1 MIDYALKPPI
11 TSDEINIE
19 KINTSTDYIK
29 SMNQEEQSIF
39 NKGYKYPYL
48 ACEILSHDYPF
59 LVDRIINM
67 DFFGQENNTI
77 GGELSMIK
85 NNSNVDEGDE
95 GGADDSMGEFRN
107 PQENQE
113 EDIIDTNNNNTFFN
127 TTIDNNLN
135 NEKETLEFVDYLYN
149 SSFNYDLNNIQGGY
163 LVKIN
168 RAFLHSLYSPN
179 KSNVYISYICFKK
192 PNDILTNFWN
202 KIQYFH
208 YQEIIYDILMY
219 CEEETNQNQNK
230 QLDLIKTNILIKL
243 ITTMKTQS
251 EGIKDIFCDYI
262 LNCKGAEALV
272 NENFLSKLSAGFT
285 SCNNEKILENFCIV
299 TGQILKLYKNDNFSS
314 SKNLKGGFVNNFLNS
329 SLGILNFADSDLL
342 VGKLNAV
349 IKEINLEYFKSTQA
363 KIILLNF
370 IYDFMTLTRSSEF
383 LENLININ
391 FFNFFQK
398 LFFSSTNDIIQSIYI
413 NTIQLLIEDTN
424 ERWITEI
431 LIKNNFIE
439 QALNI
444 NYTSTDL
451 NNSSF
456 GIRDNPLFIHLSEIF
471 SILIRNVFI
480 IEILQKNNLFEKI
493 NNIYNTIY
501 KTYVERMEQTICN
514 FKCNSLYLPAEDS
527 IKVDEIAEKGDI
539 KTLNH
544 FNRFN
549 NNIFKRNSF
558 SSNVKKEIFFDGQP
572 EGVIE
577 KKEDNFYD
585 DNENKN
591 IIQDFPNFEDDT
603 QKDDIQK
610 DDIQKEDIS
619 NEEKK
624 I

>member
-1 MIDYALKPPI
+1 MIDFALKPPL
-11 TSDEINIE
+11 SSEEINIE
-19 KINTSTDYIK
+19 KINSSSDYIK
-29 SMNQEEQSIF
+29 SMNIEELSLF
-39 NKGYKYPYL
+39 NKSYKYPFL

-59 LVDRIINM
+59 LVDKIINM

-85 NNSNVDEGDE
+85 NTSNVDEGDE

-135 NEKETLEFVDYLYN
+135 NEKDTLELVDYLFN

-179 KSNVYISYICFKK
+179 KSSVYISYICLKK
-192 PNDILTNFWN
+192 PIDIISNFWN
-202 KIQYFH
+202 KIQFLH

-230 QLDLIKTNILIKL
+230 QLDLIKSNILIKL
-243 ITTMKTQS
+243 ITTMKTQH
-251 EGIKDIFCDYI
+251 EGIRDIFCDYI
-262 LNCKGAEALV
+262 LNCKNVESLV
-272 NENFLSKLSAGFT
+272 NENFISKLSLGFIA
-285 SCNNEKILENFCIV
+285 CNNNEKLLENFCIV
-299 TGQILKLYKNDNFSS
+299 TGQILKLYKSDNFSG
-314 SKNLKGGFVNNFLNS
+314 SKNMKGGFVNNFLNS
-329 SLGILNFADSDLL
+329 SLGILNFADNDLL
-342 VGKLNAV
+342 VSKINSV
-349 IKEINLEYFKSTQA
+349 IKEMNLEYFKSTQA
-363 KIILLNF
+363 KIILINF
-370 IYDFMTLTRSSEF
+370 IYDFMTLTRCTEF
-383 LENLININ
+383 LENLVTINY
-391 FFNFFQK
+391 FKFFQK
-398 LFFSSTNDIIQSIYI
+398 LFFSSTNDIIQTLYI
-413 NTIQLLIEDTN
+413 STIQLLIEDTN
-424 ERWITEI
+424 EKWLSEI
-431 LIKNNFIE
+431 LIKNNFLE
-439 QALNI
+439 TALNI
-444 NYTSTDL
+444 NYSSTDK
-451 NNSSF
+451 NNTYF
-456 GIRDNPLFIHLSEIF
+456 GIKDSTLYIHLSEIF
-471 SILIRNVFI
+471 GKLVRNVNINEF
-480 IEILQKNNLFEKI
+480 LQKNNLFEKI
-493 NNIYNTIY
+493 NNIYNTTY

-539 KTLNH
+539 KTLND

-558 SSNVKKEIFFDGQP
+558 SSNVKKELFFDGQP

-591 IIQDFPNFEDDT
+591 IIQDFPNFEEDN
-603 QKDDIQK
+603 QK

-619 NEEKK
+619 SEEKK

>member
-1 MIDYALKPPI
+1 
-11 TSDEINIE
+11 
-19 KINTSTDYIK
+19 
-29 SMNQEEQSIF
+29 
-39 NKGYKYPYL
+39 
-48 ACEILSHDYPF
+48 
-59 LVDRIINM
+59 
-67 DFFGQENNTI
+67 
-77 GGELSMIK
+77 
-85 NNSNVDEGDE
+85 
-95 GGADDSMGEFRN
+95 
-107 PQENQE
+107 
-113 EDIIDTNNNNTFFN
+113 
-127 TTIDNNLN
+127 
-135 NEKETLEFVDYLYN
+135 
-149 SSFNYDLNNIQGGY
+149 
-163 LVKIN
+163 
-168 RAFLHSLYSPN
+168 
-179 KSNVYISYICFKK
+179 
-192 PNDILTNFWN
+192 
-202 KIQYFH
+202 
-208 YQEIIYDILMY
+208 MY

-272 NENFLSKLSAGFT
+272 NENFLSKLTSGFIT
-285 SCNNEKILENFCIV
+285 CNNEKILENFCIV

-329 SLGILNFADSDLL
+329 SLGLLNFGDSDLL

-349 IKEINLEYFKSTQA
+349 IKELNLEYFKSTQA

-398 LFFSSTNDIIQSIYI
+398 LFFSSKNDIIQSIYI

-424 ERWITEI
+424 EKWLTEI

-439 QALNI
+439 QALNT
-444 NYTSTDL
+444 NYSSTDL
-451 NNSSF
+451 SNSTF
-456 GIRDNPLFIHLSEIF
+456 GIKENPLYIHLSEIF
-471 SILIRNVFI
+471 GILIRNVFM

-493 NNIYNTIY
+493 NTIYNTTY

-539 KTLNH
+539 KTLND

-558 SSNVKKEIFFDGQP
+558 SSNVKKELFFDGQP

-591 IIQDFPNFEDDT
+591 IIQDFPNFEDDG
-603 QKDDIQK
+603 QK

-624 I
+624 M

>member
-1 MIDYALKPPI
+1 MIDYALKPPSS
-11 TSDEINIE
+11 SDEINIE
-19 KINTSTDYIK
+19 NINSSSDYIK
-29 SMNQEEQSIF
+29 TMTTEEQSLF
-39 NKGYKYPYL
+39 NRSYKYPYL

-59 LVDRIINM
+59 LVDKIINM
-67 DFFGQENNTI
+67 DFFGLENNTI

-85 NNSNVDEGDE
+85 NTSNVDEGDE

-107 PQENQE
+107 PQENPD

-135 NEKETLEFVDYLYN
+135 NEKDTLELVDYIYN
-149 SSFNYDLNNIQGGY
+149 TSFNSDLNNIQGGY

-179 KSNVYISYICFKK
+179 KSNVYISYIYFKK
-192 PNDILTNFWN
+192 PNDIVNNFWN
-202 KIQYFH
+202 KIHFFY

-230 QLDLIKTNILIKL
+230 QLDLIKSNILIKL
-243 ITTMKTQS
+243 ITTMKTQH

-262 LNCKGAEALV
+262 LNCKNVESLV
-272 NENFLSKLSAGFT
+272 NENFISKLISGFI

-299 TGQILKLYKNDNFSS
+299 TGQILKLYKNDNFSG
-314 SKNLKGGFVNNFLNS
+314 SKNMKGGFINNFLNS
-329 SLGILNFADSDLL
+329 SLGILNFADNDLL
-342 VGKLNAV
+342 VSKINSA
-349 IKEINLEYFKSTQA
+349 IKEFNLENFKSTQA
-363 KIILLNF
+363 KIILINF
-370 IYDFMTLTRSSEF
+370 IYDFMTLTRCNEF

-424 ERWITEI
+424 EKWLTEI
-431 LIKNNFIE
+431 LIKNKFIE
-439 QALNI
+439 QALSI
-444 NYTSTDL
+444 NYQKYDTNTT
-451 NNSSF
+451 NF
-456 GIRDNPLFIHLSEIF
+456 GIRENTLYIHLSEIF
-471 SILIRNVFI
+471 GKLVRNVFI
-480 IEILQKNNLFEKI
+480 NEILQKNNLFEKI
-493 NNIYNTIY
+493 NNIYNTTY

-539 KTLNH
+539 KSLND

-558 SSNVKKEIFFDGQP
+558 SSNVKKELFFDGQP

-577 KKEDNFYD
+577 KKEDNFDD

-591 IIQDFPNFEDDT
+591 IIQDFPNFEEDAP
-603 QKDDIQK
+603 KDDN
-610 DDIQKEDIS
+610 QKEDIS
-619 NEEKK
+619 NEEKNM
-624 I
+624 

>member
-11 TSDEINIE
+11 TTEEINIE
-19 KINTSTDYIK
+19 KINSSSPDYLK
-29 SMNQEEQSIF
+29 TLNLEEQSIF
-39 NKGYKYPYL
+39 NKVYKYPYI

-67 DFFGQENNTI
+67 DFYGQENNTI

-85 NNSNVDEGDE
+85 NTSNVDEGDEGE
-95 GGADDSMGEFRN
+95 GGADDSMGEFGKQ
-107 PQENQE
+107 QENQE

-135 NEKETLEFVDYLYN
+135 NDKDNLEFVDYLFN
-149 SSFNYDLNNIQGGY
+149 SSSNYDLNNIQGGY

-192 PNDILTNFWN
+192 PNDFLTVFWN
-202 KIQYFH
+202 KIQFLH

-230 QLDLIKTNILIKL
+230 QLDIIKNNILIKL
-243 ITTMKTQS
+243 ITTMKSQS

-262 LNCKGAEALV
+262 LNCKGAESLI
-272 NENFLSKLSAGFT
+272 NENFITKLSSLFI

-299 TGQILKLYKNDNFSS
+299 TGQIIKLYKNDNFSS
-314 SKNLKGGFVNNFLNS
+314 SKNLKGNFINNFLNS
-329 SLGILNFADSDLL
+329 SLGILNFADTDLL
-342 VGKLNAV
+342 VGKINSI
-349 IKEINLEYFKSTQA
+349 IKELNLENFKSTQA
-363 KIILLNF
+363 KIILINF
-370 IYDFMTLTRSSEF
+370 IYDFMTLTRCTEF

-391 FFNFFQK
+391 FFNFFQN
-398 LFFSSTNDIIQSIYI
+398 LFFSSKNDIAQSIYI
-413 NTIQLLIEDTN
+413 NAIQLLIEDTN
-424 ERWITEI
+424 EKWLIEI
-431 LIKNNFIE
+431 LIKNSFIE
-439 QALNI
+439 KALNI
-444 NYTSTDL
+444 NYTISDL
-451 NNSSF
+451 NNTSF
-456 GIRDNPLFIHLSEIF
+456 GIKENTLYIHLSEIF
-471 SILIRNVFI
+471 GILIRNVFVN
-480 IEILQKNNLFEKI
+480 EILQKNNLFEKI
-493 NNIYNTIY
+493 NNIYNTTY

-527 IKVDEIAEKGDI
+527 IKVDEIAEKGDVKI
-539 KTLNH
+539 IND

-558 SSNVKKEIFFDGQP
+558 SSNVKKELFFDGQP

-591 IIQDFPNFEDDT
+591 IIQDFPNFEEDT
-603 QKDDIQK
+603 
-610 DDIQKEDIS
+610 QKEDIS
-619 NEEKK
+619 NEENKK
-624 I
+624 

>member
-11 TSDEINIE
+11 TTEEINIE
-19 KINTSTDYIK
+19 KINSSSSDYMK
-29 SMNQEEQSIF
+29 SLNLEEQTLF
-39 NKGYKYPYL
+39 NKVYKYPYI

-59 LVDRIINM
+59 LVDKIINM
-67 DFFGQENNTI
+67 DFYGQENNTI

-85 NNSNVDEGDE
+85 NTSNVDEGDE

-107 PQENQE
+107 PQENPE
-113 EDIIDTNNNNTFFN
+113 EDIMDTNNNNTFFN

-135 NEKETLEFVDYLYN
+135 NDKDNLELVDYLYN

-168 RAFLHSLYSPN
+168 RAFLHSLYNPN

-192 PNDILTNFWN
+192 PNDFLTVFWN
-202 KIQYFH
+202 KIQFLH
-208 YQEIIYDILMY
+208 YQEIIYDILTY

-230 QLDLIKTNILIKL
+230 QLDIIKNNILIKL

-262 LNCKGAEALV
+262 LNCKNVESLV
-272 NENFLSKLSAGFT
+272 NENFISKLSSMFI
-285 SCNNEKILENFCIV
+285 SCNNEKILENFCVV
-299 TGQILKLYKNDNFSS
+299 TGQIIKLYKNDNFSG
-314 SKNLKGGFVNNFLNS
+314 SKNLKGNFINNFLNS
-329 SLGILNFADSDLL
+329 SLGILNFTDTDLL
-342 VGKLNAV
+342 VGKINSI
-349 IKEINLEYFKSTQA
+349 IKEMNLEYFKSTQA
-363 KIILLNF
+363 KIVIINF
-370 IYDFMTLTRSSEF
+370 IYDFMTLTRCTEF

-391 FFNFFQK
+391 FFNFFQN
-398 LFFSSTNDIIQSIYI
+398 LFFNSKNDIVQSIYI
-413 NTIQLLIEDTN
+413 STIQLLIEDTN
-424 ERWITEI
+424 EKWLTEI

-439 QALNI
+439 KALNI
-444 NYTSTDL
+444 NYNISDL
-451 NNSSF
+451 NNTSF
-456 GIRDNPLFIHLSEIF
+456 GIKENTLYIHLSEIF
-471 SILIRNVFI
+471 GILIKNVFMN
-480 IEILQKNNLFEKI
+480 EILQKNNFFEKV
-493 NNIYNTIY
+493 NNVYNTTY
-501 KTYVERMEQTICN
+501 KIYVERMEQTICN

-539 KTLNH
+539 KTIND

-558 SSNVKKEIFFDGQP
+558 SSNVKKELFFDGQP

-591 IIQDFPNFEDDT
+591 IIQDFPNFEEDT
-603 QKDDIQK
+603 
-610 DDIQKEDIS
+610 QKEDIS
-619 NEEKK
+619 NDENKK
-624 I
+624 

>member
-1 MIDYALKPPI
+1 
-11 TSDEINIE
+11 
-19 KINTSTDYIK
+19 
-29 SMNQEEQSIF
+29 MNQEEQSIF

-135 NEKETLEFVDYLYN
+135 NEKDTLEFVDYLYN
-149 SSFNYDLNNIQGGY
+149 TSFNYDLNNIQGGY

-202 KIQYFH
+202 KIQCFH

-272 NENFLSKLSAGFT
+272 NENFLSKLTSGFT
-285 SCNNEKILENFCIV
+285 TCNNEKILENFCIV

-329 SLGILNFADSDLL
+329 SLGLLNFGDSDLL

-349 IKEINLEYFKSTQA
+349 IKELNLEYFKSTQA

-398 LFFSSTNDIIQSIYI
+398 LFFSSKNDIIQSIYI

-424 ERWITEI
+424 EKWLTEI

-439 QALNI
+439 QALNT
-444 NYTSTDL
+444 NYSSTDL
-451 NNSSF
+451 NNSTF
-456 GIRDNPLFIHLSEIF
+456 GIKENPLYIHLSEIF
-471 SILIRNVFI
+471 GILIRNVFM

-493 NNIYNTIY
+493 NTIYNTTY

-539 KTLNH
+539 KTLND

-558 SSNVKKEIFFDGQP
+558 SSNVKKELFFDGQP

-591 IIQDFPNFEDDT
+591 IIQDFPNFEDDG
-603 QKDDIQK
+603 QK

-624 I
+624 M